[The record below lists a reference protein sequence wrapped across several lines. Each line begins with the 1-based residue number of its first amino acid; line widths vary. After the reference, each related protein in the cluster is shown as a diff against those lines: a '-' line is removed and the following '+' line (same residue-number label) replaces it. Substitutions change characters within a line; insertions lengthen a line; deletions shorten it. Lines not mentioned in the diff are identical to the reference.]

1 MSSSQTQAANTVWTS
16 GCANTKILTYI
27 TGEVIYKV
35 VDKWLKT
42 FFHYSNGKEGES
54 YRKKS
59 TIIIN
64 DSDDKF
70 WPSRSRDCLMRNGA
84 QRKKASPFLFTFTEN
99 KDQTILL
106 LKISF
111 CIIVTKKA
119 IFTNGCNF
127 TLDIYYSQKCNVN
140 PFCKSSARHQ
150 LLHNPNNIITTSKEP
165 H

>member
-1 MSSSQTQAANTVWTS
+1 MRSFTKLWINGSRHFSIILMEKKVNLIEKSQPLS
-16 GCANTKILTYI
+16 LT
-27 TGEVIYKV
+27 TAM
-35 VDKWLKT
+35 
-42 FFHYSNGKEGES
+42 
-54 YRKKS
+54 
-59 TIIIN
+59 IN
-64 DSDDKF
+64 FDLPGPEIA
-70 WPSRSRDCLMRNGA
+70 WWEMELRE
-84 QRKKASPFLFTFTEN
+84 KKASPFLFRFTEN

-119 IFTNGCNF
+119 IFANGCNF

-150 LLHNPNNIITTSKEP
+150 LLHNPNNIITTNKEP

>member
-1 MSSSQTQAANTVWTS
+1 MILSNVFCNVSSYLSLHSSTLQVLILGEERFLRILEFQLQMSSSQTQAGNTVWTS

-70 WPSRSRDCLMRNGA
+70 
-84 QRKKASPFLFTFTEN
+84 
-99 KDQTILL
+99 
-106 LKISF
+106 
-111 CIIVTKKA
+111 
-119 IFTNGCNF
+119 
-127 TLDIYYSQKCNVN
+127 
-140 PFCKSSARHQ
+140 
-150 LLHNPNNIITTSKEP
+150 
-165 H
+165 